1 MSYEHK
7 IAVAKRSVNRPILN
21 NWQNRPIQQSIRMLH
36 YRHYAMHRAVRE
48 ITWHGYR
55 DKCIEKCACSNLR
68 LCGYPVMSRLLTSA
82 QHFIH
87 GGPEKHRL
95 TNKAYFSDITVCRRV
110 FHEVWR
116 SRTQYPAFE
125 TAWQSLK
132 RITPN
137 VRSSRRNCRK
147 VANNS
152 YCC

>member
-7 IAVAKRSVNRPILN
+7 IGLLN
-21 NWQNRPIQQSIRMLH
+21 NWQNRPVQQSIRVL
-36 YRHYAMHRAVRE
+36 HYAMHRAVRE

-95 TNKAYFSDITVCRRV
+95 TNKAYFSDITVGLCRRV

-116 SRTQYPAFE
+116 SRAQYPAFE